1 MRRRGV
7 AVAGVL
13 LLAGLLAGCAESAST
28 GDTGFVSSTGLID
41 RLPAD
46 EREAPGPVE
55 GETLQG
61 DPVSLDDLAGKVV
74 VLNVWGSWCAPCVK
88 EAPLLAEVAGE
99 LEGDDVAFL
108 GINTR
113 DPSTDPAIAFERRFE
128 IPYPSIYDPSG
139 RTMLAFS
146 GVLPPSAIPST
157 LVIDAEG
164 RVAARILG
172 EVPSAR
178 TLVQLVQDV
187 QESGA

>member
-7 AVAGVL
+7 VLAGVL
-13 LLAGLLAGCAESAST
+13 LLAGLLAGCAESSST
-28 GDTGFVSSTGLID
+28 GDAGFVSSTGLID
-41 RLPAD
+41 RLPVD
-46 EREAPGPVE
+46 QREAPGPVE

>member
-41 RLPAD
+41 RLPTD

>member
-157 LVIDAEG
+157 LVIDAAG

-172 EVPSAR
+172 AVPSAR

>member
-1 MRRRGV
+1 M
-7 AVAGVL
+7 
-13 LLAGLLAGCAESAST
+13 
-28 GDTGFVSSTGLID
+28 
-41 RLPAD
+41 
-46 EREAPGPVE
+46 
-55 GETLQG
+55 
-61 DPVSLDDLAGKVV
+61 
-74 VLNVWGSWCAPCVK
+74 K